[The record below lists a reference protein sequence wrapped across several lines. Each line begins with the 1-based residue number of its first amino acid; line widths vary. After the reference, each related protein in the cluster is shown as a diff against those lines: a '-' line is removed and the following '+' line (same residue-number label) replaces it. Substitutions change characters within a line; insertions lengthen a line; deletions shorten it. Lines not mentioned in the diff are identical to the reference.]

1 MKSFVKFGVF
11 MALLFVFI
19 LPAVFPV
26 SEGDGNPSIKSA
38 NENLVTE
45 DVLSG
50 EERDTESKEQN
61 QSLVYNPLLYAGAV
75 DNWVTVQD
83 IETTVNSQKPH
94 TAFNPIVRE
103 EFEQN
108 TNSAKGNKWVAI
120 RGAEECDA
128 DKTQDEERNDSKEI
142 NKQST
147 LFVPEKAS
155 GLRFGFDED
164 DIRTL
169 PAYPTKGDR
178 EAVINI

>member
-1 MKSFVKFGVF
+1 MKSFVKFGVL

-45 DVLSG
+45 DVLKS
-50 EERDTESKEQN
+50 EERDIESNEQN
-61 QSLVYNPLLYAGAV
+61 QTLVYNPLLYVGAV

-83 IETTVNSQKPH
+83 IETTVNEQKPH
-94 TAFNPIVRE
+94 TAFNPIARE
-103 EFEQN
+103 ELSKN
-108 TNSAKGNKWVAI
+108 TNTKGNKWVAI
-120 RGAEECDA
+120 RGADECDA
-128 DKTQDEERNDSKEI
+128 EKVQNEEQNDPEEI

-147 LFVPEKAS
+147 LFVPEKS
-155 GLRFGFDED
+155 SDLRFGFDED
-164 DIRTL
+164 NIRTL

-178 EAVINI
+178 EVVVNI